1 MALFFTPLLFGFVAV
16 FNTAAAASLGDKTDC
31 VVTDSFICGTDGA
44 PEGCPL
50 EMTTTGLTE
59 DLTKAIL
66 DKNNQVRRKL
76 AKGEY
81 EFANQLN
88 AANMK
93 KLVWNEKLA
102 SSAQERV
109 DWCNTNHSDI
119 VKNEGNE
126 TFEFLSEA
134 SFGRSW
140 LLSDPGNTSMAV
152 EDFEKIIQHWY
163 DLIIIGGGNQ
173 TNLPFEIS
181 QTDVSWLGMAESGP
195 GSSLI
200 LAETESLGCGLVIYS
215 RENWRMLEMLCFYDS
230 PTVRPTSGPGYEVGP
245 PCSSCQFW
253 WPAGFSCDDGLCAS
267 SNPLSTTTESGS
279 TESGSTDSGSTESG
293 STEGEST
300 EGTSTLELEV
310 EKLVKQ
316 LVEKL
321 ISLIKN

>member
-1 MALFFTPLLFGFVAV
+1 MALFFTPLLFISVAV

-102 SSAQERV
+102 SSAQEKV
-109 DWCNTNHSDI
+109 NDQCNTTANHSD
-119 VKNEGNE
+119 VPGAD
-126 TFEFLSEA
+126 A
-134 SFGRSW
+134 SFKRSW
-140 LLSDPGNTSMAV
+140 LLSDPANTTMQM
-152 EDFEKIIQHWY
+152 EDLEKIVQYWF
-163 DLIIIGGGNQ
+163 DLVIRGGGDQSNPPFEQNQ
-173 TNLPFEIS
+173 TDYSRVDMSGWDGMDDMPASSIAGSALIS
-181 QTDVSWLGMAESGP
+181 
-195 GSSLI
+195 
-200 LAETESLGCGLVIYS
+200 AETESLGCGLVIYS
-215 RENWRMLEMLCFYDS
+215 KIYSNWRMLEMLCLYDS
-230 PTVRPTSGPGYEVGP
+230 PTMLPTSGPTYEVGP
-245 PCSSCQFW
+245 PCSSCQ
-253 WPAGFSCDDGLCAS
+253 PGFSCDDGLCAS
-267 SNPLSTTTESGS
+267 SNPMSTTTESGS
-279 TESGSTDSGSTESG
+279 TEGG
-293 STEGEST
+293 ST

-316 LVEKL
+316 LVEKI